1 MSLTYAS
8 TPSMADL
15 AESVSCL
22 FICTLS
28 VHNHTVTVLV
38 SEAQPAHHE
47 RAERHQPRGVY
58 KPSGLGLQ

>member
-1 MSLTYAS
+1 
-8 TPSMADL
+8 MADL